1 MSKDELTKIAE
12 SIGLAMQQSRDK
24 EVSGLFKE
32 IKTDIALFR
41 KDFEGAVDK
50 MNSRFDQV
58 EEDVSELENYL
69 TNEISPN
76 VYKWNNTSETYV
88 SDKTWVIRLILG
100 IVITAVIGLILVQ

>member
-1 MSKDELTKIAE
+1 
-12 SIGLAMQQSRDK
+12 
-24 EVSGLFKE
+24 
-32 IKTDIALFR
+32 
-41 KDFEGAVDK
+41 
-50 MNSRFDQV
+50 DQV

>member
-32 IKTDIALFR
+32 VKTDITLFH
-41 KDFEGAVDK
+41 KDVDGKVDK
-50 MNSRFDQV
+50 IYSRFDQV
-58 EEDVSELENYL
+58 EDDISELKNYL
-69 TNEISPN
+69 ANEILPN